1 MEDEWL
7 YANAQ
12 DLADH
17 LRELRH
23 RRETLKADAAGS
35 EKKPSALSADRQRIV
50 LSKTGERCH
59 VCGGLIKGPWQADHV
74 LAHSAGGQDS
84 VDNFLPAHDLCNH
97 YRWDYL
103 PEEFQEI
110 VRWAS
115 GSGPRSRKARRLVG
129 RLRNP
134 ISRIR
139 NNVLGA
145 GRDDKAAK
153 LRKMRMSGTQS
164 SL

>member
-23 RRETLKADAAGS
+23 RRETLKADAAGP
-35 EKKPSALSADRQRIV
+35 KKKRSALSADKRRIV
-50 LSKTGERCH
+50 LSKTGEHCH
-59 VCGGLIKGPWQADHV
+59 VCGGLVKDPWQADHV
-74 LAHSAGGQDS
+74 LAHSAGGKDS
-84 VDNFLPAHDLCNH
+84 VDKFLPAHDLCNH

-110 VRWAS
+110 L
-115 GSGPRSRKARRLVG
+115 RLGVWLRTQIEKGTPVG
-129 RLRNP
+129 R
-134 ISRIR
+134 S
-139 NNVLGA
+139 
-145 GRDDKAAK
+145 AAK
-153 LRKMRMSGTQS
+153 SHLAHQKQRVGRREG
-164 SL
+164 

>member
-1 MEDEWL
+1 MEDERQ

-35 EKKPSALSADRQRIV
+35 EKKRSALSADKRRIV

-59 VCGGLIKGPWQADHV
+59 VCGGPIKGPWQADHV
-74 LAHSAGGQDS
+74 LAHSAGGKDS

-110 VRWAS
+110 LRLGVRLRTQTEK
-115 GSGPRSRKARRLVG
+115 GTPVG
-129 RLRNP
+129 R
-134 ISRIR
+134 S
-139 NNVLGA
+139 
-145 GRDDKAAK
+145 AAK
-153 LRKMRMSGTQS
+153 SHLAHQKQRVGRREG
-164 SL
+164 